1 MSARTPD
8 VQSQMHS
15 LILHFLSHI
24 YMRYVQTYQVGMSIQ
39 PTYMYVCAT
48 QRMSE
53 RKNPFIARKDV
64 LNGITFIKIAE
75 L

>member
-1 MSARTPD
+1 MSARTLD

-24 YMRYVQTYQVGMSIQ
+24 YMRYVQTSQEGISIQ

-48 QRMSE
+48 QCMSD